1 MHKIYIAIDN
11 SVLGDLTDPN
21 LPENKKRDNDAFLQI
36 IDLDHKGIF
45 EIGIPI
51 STTMIEESWSGNIKR
66 KAVREIMGSAWRKW
80 PNLVNPEYEKI
91 LDKQKDCLIKIM
103 QDKDGIDSKNLIAS
117 TIHSNYYLT
126 TDYRYLR
133 QFRAQLKKIREKC
146 GITKEIF
153 TPSEFL
159 EKYNKREIKDFSL

>member
-1 MHKIYIAIDN
+1 MYKIYIAIDN

-80 PNLVNPEYEKI
+80 PNLVNPEYKKI

-133 QFRAQLKKIREKC
+133 QFRAQLKKIREEC

-159 EKYNKREIKDFSL
+159 KKYSKGEIKEFP